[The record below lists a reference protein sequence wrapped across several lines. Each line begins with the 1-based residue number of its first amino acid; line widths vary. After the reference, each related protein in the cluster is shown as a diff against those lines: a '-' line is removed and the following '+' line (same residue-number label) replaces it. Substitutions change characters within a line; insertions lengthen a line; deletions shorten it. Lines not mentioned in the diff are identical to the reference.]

1 MLSNSRQEK
10 KNCFYI
16 CLFRIPLPYV
26 DKSKP
31 NYKDS
36 YQMEVVRYIVKN
48 RIYKDSDLNIL
59 LENLIRRNKGLLEKD
74 EVVEIFE
81 KIKKELDS

>member
-1 MLSNSRQEK
+1 
-10 KNCFYI
+10 
-16 CLFRIPLPYV
+16 
-26 DKSKP
+26 
-31 NYKDS
+31 
-36 YQMEVVRYIVKN
+36 MEVVRYIVQN

-74 EVVEIFE
+74 EVLEIFE